1 MEQHTAAP
9 PRAYCG
15 AHPPV
20 ATSLAQEFVF
30 SVDYFAAAF
39 GQYAVEGCEG
49 TSPTLML
56 QRGVEYTFVQEDI
69 TNW

>member
-1 MEQHTAAP
+1 MVVGAP
-9 PRAYCG
+9 CFANE
-15 AHPPV
+15 
-20 ATSLAQEFVF
+20 AQEFVF